1 MKQAFALLLAALG
14 FFQVAAQKKVAIT
27 YDDLVLNGP
36 YISLEHTIAVNQQII
51 ADCATFGVP
60 AVGFVNE
67 KKLDVT
73 GETVARINILKF
85 WLDAG
90 LELGNHTY
98 SHPSLS
104 RTPLEEYQN
113 DVIKGEEVTKA
124 LMEERG
130 QTLRYFRHPYLHTGP
145 DSTTKASFEVFLSAR
160 AYEIAPVTVD
170 GSDYIFNTVYVDALR
185 SGDTSLM
192 QRTGAAYVAHT
203 LRMFDFMEEVAKEV
217 IGRNIAHVYLCHAN
231 AINADYMGIL
241 YQELKRR
248 GYEFTSLKEVL
259 QDEAYQRKDYYL
271 GKWGI
276 SWLYRWDKEK
286 STEWLKIEPEID
298 QEILSLYNNR

>member
-1 MKQAFALLLAALG
+1 MKQAFAILLTTFG
-14 FFQVAAQKKVAIT
+14 FLSLEAQKQVAIT

-36 YISLEHTIAVNQQII
+36 FISLEHTIAVNQQII
-51 ADCATFGVP
+51 ADCEMFGVP

-67 KKLDVT
+67 KKLYVANEED
-73 GETVARINILKF
+73 ARINILKS

-90 LELGNHTY
+90 LELGNHTF

-104 RTPLEEYQN
+104 KTPLADYQK
-113 DVIKGEEVTKA
+113 DVLKGEEITRPLMKA
-124 LMEERG
+124 HG
-130 QTLRYFRHPYLHTGP
+130 QILKYFRHPYLHTGP
-145 DSTTKASFEVFLSAR
+145 DSVTKASFESFITSLG
-160 AYEIAPVTVD
+160 YEVAPVTVD
-170 GSDYIFNTVYVDALR
+170 GSDYIFNTVYVDALK
-185 SGDTSLM
+185 SGDTALM

-203 LRMFDFMEEVAKEV
+203 LRMFDFMEHVAKEV
-217 IGRNIAHVYLCHAN
+217 IGRNIAHIYLCHAN
-231 AINADYMGIL
+231 AINADYMGLL
-241 YQELKRR
+241 YQELKQR

-259 QDEAYQRKDYYL
+259 QDAAYQSEDHYI